1 MTSDGTSPHRETA
14 ALQLTGLSKRF
25 GGVQAVADVDLDVG
39 HGRRV
44 SVIGPNGAGK
54 SSLFNTIAGE
64 YKPTTGRIQMLGQD
78 VTGWS
83 IQRRAH
89 AGLVR
94 TFQTSRLFT
103 GISVADN
110 LYLALCGLPRA
121 VNRLSNADRDTDRR
135 DRAVALAD
143 RVGLNGKLDVIVGDL
158 SHGEQRQLELAMAL
172 GGNARVLMLDEP
184 AAGLSPSERGL
195 LTSLLE
201 ELDREITLLL
211 IEHDMDIALRVAER
225 VVVMADGKKVLEGTP
240 DEVRSSALVRSIY
253 LGGDLHAN

>member
-1 MTSDGTSPHRETA
+1 MSSLDTTSGRDGS
-14 ALQLTGLSKRF
+14 ALHLTGVSKRF

-39 HGRRV
+39 HGHRV

-64 YKPTTGRIQMLGQD
+64 YKPTAGRIEMLGED

-103 GISVADN
+103 GVSVADN
-110 LYLALCGLPRA
+110 LYLALCGLPRS
-121 VNRLSNADRDTDRR
+121 VNRLTNADRDDDRR
-135 DRAVALAD
+135 ARARELAE
-143 RVGLNGKLDVIVGDL
+143 RVGLRARLDAVVGDL

-201 ELDREITLLL
+201 DLDREITLLL

-225 VVVMADGKKVLEGTP
+225 VVVMADGQKVLEGTP
-240 DEVRSSALVRSIY
+240 AEVRSSALVRSIY
-253 LGGDLHAN
+253 LGGDLHAS

>member
-1 MTSDGTSPHRETA
+1 MTSNDTLPDREEP

-64 YKPTTGRIQMLGQD
+64 YRPTTGRIRMLGQD

-110 LYLALCGLPRA
+110 LYLSLCGLPRS
-121 VNRLSNADRDTDRR
+121 VNRLANADRDDDRR
-135 DRAVALAD
+135 ARARDLAD
-143 RVGLNGKLDVIVGDL
+143 RVGLTGKLGVVVGDL